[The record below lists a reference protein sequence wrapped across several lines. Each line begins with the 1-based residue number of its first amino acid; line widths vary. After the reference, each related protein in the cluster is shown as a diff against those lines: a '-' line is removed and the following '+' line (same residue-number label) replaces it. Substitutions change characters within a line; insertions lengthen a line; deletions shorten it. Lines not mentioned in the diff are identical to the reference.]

1 MNKKGN
7 RKILYSIVYSA
18 LSILSFWSWP
28 FWVEVGGKVS
38 AISDFNWFMF
48 QTFNWSNAVF
58 DISYFG
64 PLMLSAVFLL
74 LATYFGVMGVKQ
86 NSNNEKTGMLWI
98 IVASIAFLSI
108 LLFIIGLIF
117 IGQTY
122 EIL

>member
-1 MNKKGN
+1 MNKKWN
-7 RKILYSIVYSA
+7 RKIIYSIVCSA
-18 LSILSFWSWP
+18 LSILSFWSWS
-28 FWVEVGGKVS
+28 FWVEVGGKVP

-48 QTFNWSNAVF
+48 QIFNWPNAVF

-64 PLMLSAVFLL
+64 PLVLGAIFLL
-74 LATYFGVMGVKQ
+74 LATYLGVMRAKQ
-86 NSNNEKTGMLWI
+86 NSDNEKMGILWI